1 MGYVISDYKS
11 FALHFVSKVRVDKT
25 TKKIDIRTFGVS
37 VSGSGRELTA
47 DWKSNLF
54 LYFLLF
60 PFSYRASL

>member
-37 VSGSGRELTA
+37 VSGRELTA
-47 DWKSNLF
+47 DWKSNVF
-54 LYFLLF
+54 GK
-60 PFSYRASL
+60 

>member
-47 DWKSNLF
+47 DWKSNVF
-54 LYFLLF
+54 GK
-60 PFSYRASL
+60 